1 MLLIISRL
9 KEQTK
14 GQIKMKY
21 KGRSIEIIGSKKLFG
36 KETLWIRFMADNSFA
51 QVLREDLDEEDSQDN
66 GMAKI
71 RRTAIAARIKDEL
84 AQKRLLAPY
93 ESSLIP
99 LPHQI
104 LVLEKVMNGVQTRF
118 LLADEVGMG
127 KTIEAGLILKE
138 KKLRGEI
145 KRVLLVVPKSAM
157 IQWQTELMEHF
168 NEKFYIYDNDFISG
182 MARTFSKIDAEEELN
197 FWRQHNQII
206 VSLDAL
212 KPLATRQGWS
222 AERVDEYNKYRLEMV
237 VNADFD
243 MIIIDEAHRVGGG
256 NQSVARF
263 QMAETLCNA
272 VPNVLLLSATPH
284 RGKSDHFRR
293 VLQLI
298 DANAFQIEGDEMPSI
313 PEIEPYVM
321 RSEKRFAVD
330 YDGNKLFPHRETI
343 RLDVPIDPVLHPLQK
358 ELYEQ
363 ITDYVRYQFGRAK
376 GRKHNSTG
384 LVMIMFQ
391 KLASSSSAAI
401 LGALETRLWRL
412 QNGEDADDLSEFVD
426 VEEDFDEINLEDY
439 SVLNN
444 SHNLQNEE
452 EALTALISKAKECLR
467 NERDAKA
474 TALVKKIY
482 ELKERDSDEN
492 FKVLVFTE
500 FRKTQEYL
508 IQVLEQEGLH
518 TVSINGSMELLERQK
533 ALTRFRN
540 EAEVMIATD
549 AAGESLNMQ
558 FCHIVFNYDIPWNPM
573 SIEQRIGRVD
583 RIGQKQTVTAY
594 NMLTDNTV
602 DSRVYQIIVDKLDAI
617 MNELGIDKTGDV
629 LDSTI
634 DMKHVNHLY
643 LQSLLDPKRF
653 EFAGDKWLYE
663 IRRKLKDYKSTESAL
678 PTFGKDEINVKQAGE
693 VKYSP
698 LPVWLEELVDLYA
711 ISEHGKVEKLL
722 SGVSLYNIDK
732 QQIRAVFDPTIKG
745 DNPDVEYITLQHP
758 LVKQILDEVDADS
771 PMSNVPV
778 IKSKEGN
785 ESIGYLTIWK
795 VSAINDSETRSVYTA
810 QFITEKGRV
819 FAPYGN
825 DLWNRLVQEKDTFTY
840 QGQAECGQIV
850 LENEQLENNL
860 HAIFHRMEISIQEYL
875 RKKAEQRLKVLDYAE
890 KRIDRIGIAN
900 IRTAKHK
907 KLENERN
914 QLIHTYNK
922 GMSVVP
928 SVKHIMT
935 VKIDG

>member
-1 MLLIISRL
+1 M
-9 KEQTK
+9 
-14 GQIKMKY
+14 
-21 KGRSIEIIGSKKLFG
+21 
-36 KETLWIRFMADNSFA
+36 
-51 QVLREDLDEEDSQDN
+51 
-66 GMAKI
+66 
-71 RRTAIAARIKDEL
+71 
-84 AQKRLLAPY
+84 
-93 ESSLIP
+93 
-99 LPHQI
+99 
-104 LVLEKVMNGVQTRF
+104 
-118 LLADEVGMG
+118 
-127 KTIEAGLILKE
+127 
-138 KKLRGEI
+138 
-145 KRVLLVVPKSAM
+145 
-157 IQWQTELMEHF
+157 
-168 NEKFYIYDNDFISG
+168 
-182 MARTFSKIDAEEELN
+182 
-197 FWRQHNQII
+197 
-206 VSLDAL
+206 
-212 KPLATRQGWS
+212 
-222 AERVDEYNKYRLEMV
+222 
-237 VNADFD
+237 
-243 MIIIDEAHRVGGG
+243 
-256 NQSVARF
+256 
-263 QMAETLCNA
+263 
-272 VPNVLLLSATPH
+272 
-284 RGKSDHFRR
+284 
-293 VLQLI
+293 
-298 DANAFQIEGDEMPSI
+298 
-313 PEIEPYVM
+313 
-321 RSEKRFAVD
+321 
-330 YDGNKLFPHRETI
+330 
-343 RLDVPIDPVLHPLQK
+343 
-358 ELYEQ
+358 
-363 ITDYVRYQFGRAK
+363 
-376 GRKHNSTG
+376 
-384 LVMIMFQ
+384 
-391 KLASSSSAAI
+391 
-401 LGALETRLWRL
+401 
-412 QNGEDADDLSEFVD
+412 
-426 VEEDFDEINLEDY
+426 EEDFDEINLEDY

-444 SHNLQNEE
+444 GHNLQNEE
-452 EALTALISKAKECLR
+452 EALTSLISKAKECLR
-467 NERDAKA
+467 SERDAKA

-482 ELKERDSDEN
+482 ELKEQNSDEN

-508 IQVLEQEGLH
+508 IQVLEQDGLH
-518 TVSINGSMELLERQK
+518 TVSINGSMELSERQK

-583 RIGQKQTVTAY
+583 RIGQKHTVTAY

-602 DSRVYQIIVDKLDAI
+602 DSRVYQVIVDKLDAI

-678 PTFGKDEINVKQAGE
+678 PAFGKEEIDIKQAGE

-698 LPVWLEELVDLYA
+698 LPVWLEELIDLYA
-711 ISEHGKVEKLL
+711 ISKHGKVEKLL
-722 SGVSLYNIDK
+722 SGVNLYNIDR
-732 QQIRAVFDPTIKG
+732 QQIRAVFDSTIKV
-745 DNPDVEYITLQHP
+745 DYPDAEYITLQHP

-771 PMSNVPV
+771 PMSIVPV

-840 QGQAECGQIV
+840 QGQAECEQIV
-850 LENEQLENNL
+850 LENDQLENNL

-875 RKKAEQRLKVLDYAE
+875 HKKAEQRLKVLDYAE

-907 KLENERN
+907 KLENERK
-914 QLIHTYNK
+914 QLIHTYTK